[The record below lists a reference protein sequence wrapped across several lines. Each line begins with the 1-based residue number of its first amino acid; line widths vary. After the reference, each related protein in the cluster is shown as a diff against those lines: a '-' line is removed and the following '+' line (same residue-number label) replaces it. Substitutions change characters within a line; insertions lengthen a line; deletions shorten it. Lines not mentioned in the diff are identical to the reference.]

1 MLSGL
6 FRSFLPLE
14 NPLGF
19 GVSDYLLLALSILL
33 IGCFVV
39 WRSLLE
45 SHAKRLAGQT
55 TLCMV
60 GLAWLVVFLRLLLLP
75 RYSVPIPGI
84 YDEFS
89 HLLVADTLLHF
100 RLANPP
106 HPLHQFFET
115 FFVLQQPTYSSI
127 YPLGQGMLLALG
139 RILGGCPW
147 TGVVL
152 CSAAFSALCYWMLRA
167 WTTPGWALFG
177 GFLALFEFGPL
188 SQWMN
193 SYWGGTLA
201 ATAGCLIFG
210 ALPRLHRQRRP
221 RDAALLGLGLGIHLL
236 TRPFESIFLLASV
249 VLFLAPAL
257 RYRNEILR
265 LRKPA
270 AIAVLAILPAV
281 FLTLLQNKQVTGSWT
296 TLPYQVSQY
305 QYGVPS
311 ALTIQKNPVPHNEL
325 TPQQSLDYRMQTLA
339 HGPGRDTI
347 SKFLLRLEY
356 RVRFY
361 RFFFLAPLYLA
372 IPAFFFSLREWRFLW
387 VAITITL
394 FALGTNLFPYF
405 QLHYVAAVTCLFILV
420 SVTGLEQ
427 LSRVNIRGQ
436 AAGTDAALLLAFLC
450 VLHFA
455 LWYSLNLIGGGGIS
469 FALRHYETWDALGDA
484 IGQPRAVINRQ
495 LMQMPGQQLVFVR
508 YSPRHIFQNEWV
520 WNSAAIDQSKIVW
533 ARDLGPQE
541 DEKLRRHYPNRH
553 VWLIEPDLPSPQ
565 LTKYSVP

>member
-19 GVSDYLLLALSILL
+19 GVADYLLLALSILL
-33 IGCFVV
+33 IGCLLA
-39 WRSLLE
+39 WRTILE
-45 SHAKRLAGQT
+45 PYAKRLANKPV
-55 TLCMV
+55 LCML
-60 GLAWLVVFLRLLLLP
+60 GLALVVAVLRLLLLP
-75 RYSVPIPGI
+75 NYPVPVPGV

-89 HLLVADTLLHF
+89 HLLVADTLLHL

-127 YPLGQGMLLALG
+127 YPLGQGMILALG
-139 RILGGCPW
+139 RILGGSPW

-152 CSAAFSALCYWMLRA
+152 CATSLPALCYWMLRA

-188 SQWMN
+188 SQWTN
-193 SYWGGTLA
+193 SYWGGALA
-201 ATAGCLIFG
+201 AVAGCLVFG
-210 ALPRLHRQRRP
+210 ALPRLRQQARSRH
-221 RDAALLGLGLGIHLL
+221 AALLGIGLGIHLL
-236 TRPFESIFLLASV
+236 TRPFESIFLLVSV
-249 VLFLAPAL
+249 VLFFAPAV
-257 RYRNEILR
+257 RHRREFLR
-265 LRKPA
+265 LKKPA
-270 AIAVLAILPAV
+270 AIALLAVSPAV
-281 FLTLLQNKQVTGSWT
+281 FLTLLQNKQVTDSWA

-311 ALTIQKNPVPHNEL
+311 ALTIQKNPIPHNIL
-325 TPQQSLDYRMQTLA
+325 TPQQALDYRMQSLA

-372 IPAFFFSLREWRFLW
+372 LPAFLFALREWRFLW
-387 VAITITL
+387 VAVTLAL

-420 SVTGLEQ
+420 SVTGLKQ
-427 LSRVNIRGQ
+427 LSRLTIRGQ
-436 AAGTDAALLLAFLC
+436 SVGADAALLLAFLC
-450 VLHFA
+450 VLHFG
-455 LWYSLNLIGGGGIS
+455 LWYTLNLFKDGEIS
-469 FALRHYETWDALGDA
+469 LALRRYETWDA
-484 IGQPRAVINRQ
+484 IGNSSGQRRAAINRQ
-495 LMQMPGQQLVFVR
+495 LMQMPGQQLVFVH
-508 YSPRHIFQNEWV
+508 YSPHHVFQDEWV
-520 WNSAAIDQSKIVW
+520 WNSADIDRSKVVW

-541 DEKLRRHYPNRH
+541 DEKLLRYYPHRR
-553 VWLIEPDLPSPQ
+553 VWLLEPDLATPQ
-565 LTKYSVP
+565 LSNYPTP